1 MDPLKAKLLKQLD
14 RYALDRSARGLV
26 RFFSF
31 NPKSGELVKVIDRT
45 NLILFEGADALARC
59 LVGESDYAVRV
70 MYMEFKNLVNPLD
83 PIVPPIF
90 DRSGGI
96 VYYNGLAGSPDTDFL
111 RIPLTLN
118 PALSPS
124 GAEYLGNQATFF
136 GISEGTV
143 GFNGK
148 PFNESVNSAVY
159 GAGLISAP
167 QIDNQATDTVFARV
181 YAGIDKVLKETGFEI
196 GVTWTIRFN

>member
-14 RYALDRSARGLV
+14 RYALDRSAKGLV

-31 NPKSGELVKVIDRT
+31 NPRNGELIKVIDRT
-45 NLILFEGADALARC
+45 NLILYEGADALAQC
-59 LVGESDYAVRV
+59 LVGNADYAVRV
-70 MYMEFKNLVNPLD
+70 MYLEFKNLATPGT
-83 PIVPPIF
+83 PITPPVF

-96 VYYNGLAGSPDTDFL
+96 AYYNGLAGSGDTDFL
-111 RIPLTLN
+111 RIPLTLD
-118 PALSPS
+118 PTISPS
-124 GAEYLGNQATFF
+124 GAGYLGNQATFF

-148 PFNESVNSAVY
+148 AFNESANSAVY

-181 YAGIDKVLKETGFEI
+181 YAGIDKVLKETGFEV